1 MLTIPRSLRLTGM
14 QAQECRLETGIETV
28 PPSDEDAL
36 IERAREGSPAA
47 FDELVRRYDRP
58 VLRLALGIVK
68 TEEDA
73 RDVYQETFLKA
84 WKGIRGFRS
93 ECSFGTWIFRIATNL
108 CLDHARRRGPVRHE
122 PLEDAGTARGGPG
135 AAVRLVDRSVEGNPV
150 KAVEA
155 GELRRLI
162 GTALADLPPR
172 ERLVFGLRHGEGL
185 RLGAIA
191 AILETSEDTARNCL
205 YRAHQRLRAALRH
218 VHGGAGAA
226 APSRTTERTT
236 RSAPLRDTPEVLGGT
251 E

>member
-1 MLTIPRSLRLTGM
+1 M
-14 QAQECRLETGIETV
+14 QAQECRPETGIETV

-68 TEEDA
+68 SEEDA
-73 RDVYQETFLKA
+73 RDIYQETFLKA
-84 WKGIRGFRS
+84 WNGMRGFRN

-108 CLDHARRRGPVRHE
+108 CLDHARRRGPVRE
-122 PLEDAGTARGGPG
+122 QPLEDAGTAGGGPDPAG
-135 AAVRLVDRSVEGNPV
+135 RLVDRSVEGNPM

-162 GTALADLPPR
+162 GRALADLPPR

-191 AILETSEDTARNCL
+191 LILETSEDTARNCL

-226 APSRTTERTT
+226 AASRMTERSI
-236 RSAPLRDTPEVLGGT
+236 RGAPLRDTPGVLGGT

>member
-84 WKGIRGFRS
+84 
-93 ECSFGTWIFRIATNL
+93 
-108 CLDHARRRGPVRHE
+108 
-122 PLEDAGTARGGPG
+122 
-135 AAVRLVDRSVEGNPV
+135 
-150 KAVEA
+150 
-155 GELRRLI
+155 
-162 GTALADLPPR
+162 
-172 ERLVFGLRHGEGL
+172 
-185 RLGAIA
+185 
-191 AILETSEDTARNCL
+191 
-205 YRAHQRLRAALRH
+205 
-218 VHGGAGAA
+218 
-226 APSRTTERTT
+226 
-236 RSAPLRDTPEVLGGT
+236 
-251 E
+251 

>member
-1 MLTIPRSLRLTGM
+1 M
-14 QAQECRLETGIETV
+14 GIEDV

-47 FDELVRRYDRP
+47 FDELVRRYDRL

-68 TEEDA
+68 SEEDA
-73 RDVYQETFLKA
+73 RDIYQETFLKA
-84 WKGIRGFRS
+84 WKGIRRFRN

-108 CLDHARRRGPVRHE
+108 CLDHARRRGTARDE
-122 PLEDAGTARGGPG
+122 PLEDLGTSGGWRGERGEAG
-135 AAVRLVDRSVEGNPV
+135 RLVDRSVEGNPV

-191 AILETSEDTARNCL
+191 AILETSEETTRNCL

-218 VHGGAGAA
+218 VQGGAGAA
-226 APSRTTERTT
+226 APSRMTEKVT
-236 RSAPLRDTPEVLGGT
+236 RGAPLRDTPGALGGT